1 MSELTFIGTE
11 SVDETAPELISTGRA
26 PSAPRRG
33 RVLRRLFRQPL
44 AVAAIVFLAI
54 VILAAIFAP
63 LLAPYDPNQQ
73 NLLIRLQGPSA
84 EHWLGVDDFGRDQL
98 SRLIYGARVSLTA
111 SAEAVAIGGIIGVVL
126 GMLGGYAGGRLD
138 GILGRSIDVL
148 MALPGLLFA
157 ITVVTVLGPGLTNA
171 MIAVGVLL
179 IPPFFRVARASTQ
192 SVREETY
199 IEASRALGC
208 TTRRIVGRHILPNML
223 APVLVQVSILLGLA
237 MTIEASLS
245 FIGLG
250 AQPPTATWGSML
262 STANSFMGDAPHL
275 VYVPGAMIAL
285 TVLAFSL
292 VGDGLAKAF
301 GTTRSAIG
309 ERR

>member
-1 MSELTFIGTE
+1 MSELTFVGTE
-11 SVDETAPELISTGRA
+11 SVDETAAEHVA
-26 PSAPRRG
+26 PAGPPAAVRRG
-33 RVLRRLFRQPL
+33 RVLRRVLRQPL
-44 AVAAIVFLAI
+44 AAAALVFLAI
-54 VILAAIFAP
+54 VVLAAIFAP
-63 LLAPYDPNQQ
+63 WLAPYDPNQQ
-73 NLLIRLQGPSA
+73 DLLIRLQGPSS

-111 SAEAVAIGGIIGVVL
+111 SVEAVSIGGIIGVTL
-126 GMLGGYAGGRLD
+126 GMLAGYAGGRLD
-138 GILGRSIDVL
+138 GLLGRSIDIL

-192 SVREETY
+192 AVREETY

-208 TTRRIVGRHILPNML
+208 TTRRIVARHVLPNML
-223 APVLVQVSILLGLA
+223 APVMVQVAILLGLA
-237 MTIEASLS
+237 ITIEASLS

-262 STANSFMGDAPHL
+262 STANSFMADAPHL
-275 VYVPGAMIAL
+275 VYVPGAMIAI

-292 VGDGLAKAF
+292 LGDGLAKAF
-301 GTTRSAIG
+301 GTTRTAVGSP
-309 ERR
+309 R